1 MEPILINRIL
11 QERHRKDFPFI
22 LSKQADVIHHR
33 LHFAISSM
41 HEDVCHHFV
50 HQGADVNLS
59 RYVQL
64 TLLNNITLS
73 GTFVDTLTED
83 DEFCKVFPVFRSNSN
98 VMKRVGGT
106 EGSSFRRETMVGI
119 SNSFSLIPTWVTNF
133 FKSGNTAT
141 TTRSNARR
149 RTVSPGLPTPEINQA
164 KAAGGIDARLP
175 SVITVADGI
184 VVRIKSLEK
193 ASPIFRGRKPRDIIY
208 FRTSPGKISVRSNT
222 LCAFVIQEHL
232 AISDA
237 LDAREEQARTKL
249 LHLLIRFVPHVA
261 THAINNF
268 RTPLFRCT
276 LAKGIR
282 SYRQRWILNNNIH
295 SKAAKREELLLAM
308 QQEGTSAALAK
319 KVGLETRIKLI
330 QTAGMLRIKNQEHQ
344 RLKRLRRR
352 KCTWNLFLLLWRGM
366 KKVWKTTIR
375 LWGFLSIQSAF
386 ETESR
391 DTNERE
397 DIIGEPKGILYEYAY
412 DSAEY
417 GGGVSP
423 TLDLIL
429 KVCRARSFGLK
440 IIYVTKFIDRAK
452 GAYVSS
458 MGYTT
463 DGSQVSLRFVCSH
476 VI

>member
-1 MEPILINRIL
+1 MRNLLYLLTEL
-11 QERHRKDFPFI
+11 
-22 LSKQADVIHHR
+22 ADVSHCR

-64 TLLNNITLS
+64 TLLNNVTLT
-73 GTFVDTLTED
+73 GTFVDTLTE
-83 DEFCKVFPVFRSNSN
+83 ENEYCKVFPVLRSNS
-98 VMKRVGGT
+98 KRTGAAEESGFREKT
-106 EGSSFRRETMVGI
+106 MLELSSYF
-119 SNSFSLIPTWVTNF
+119 SFIPSWVTQF
-133 FKSGNTAT
+133 CKPSNTAAAART
-141 TTRSNARR
+141 NARR
-149 RTVSPGLPTPEINQA
+149 PRVSPGMPSPDLIKR
-164 KAAGGIDARLP
+164 KADGGIDARLP
-175 SVITVADGI
+175 SVITVADGL
-184 VVRIKSLEK
+184 VVRIKSLET

-208 FRTSPGKISVRSNT
+208 FRTSSGKISVRPNT
-222 LCAFVIQEHL
+222 LCAFVIGEHL
-232 AISDA
+232 AFSDA

-276 LAKGIR
+276 LAKGVR
-282 SYRQRWILNNNIH
+282 SYRQRWILKNSIH
-295 SKAAKREELLLAM
+295 SKVAKRDGLLLAM
-308 QQEGTSAALAK
+308 QQDAISTALAK
-319 KVGLETRIKLI
+319 KAGLETRIKFI

-352 KCTWNLFLLLWRGM
+352 KCTWNLFLLIWRGM

-375 LWGFLSIQSAF
+375 FWRFLSIQSAF

-397 DIIGEPKGILYEYAY
+397 DIIGEPKGILYEYVY

-417 GGGVSP
+417 GGGISP

-429 KVCRARSFGLK
+429 KVCYCSPARLK
-440 IIYVTKFIDRAK
+440 KFFTLF
-452 GAYVSS
+452 YS
-458 MGYTT
+458 
-463 DGSQVSLRFVCSH
+463 
-476 VI
+476 